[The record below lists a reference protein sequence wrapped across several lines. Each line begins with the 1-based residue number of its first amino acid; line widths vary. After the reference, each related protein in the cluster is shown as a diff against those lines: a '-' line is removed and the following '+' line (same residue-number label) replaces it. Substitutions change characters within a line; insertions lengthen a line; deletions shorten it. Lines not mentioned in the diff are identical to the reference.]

1 MTNVKALKELYVANG
16 GSIEDVAN
24 VMTSAKMIL
33 KLANLTG
40 VKEIAAIPCA
50 PSAEYWGTDVK
61 DMQDTDIVIGN
72 GTISGTLKYVA
83 SGSLVT
89 TWNAHH
95 FIALKFIDPNGAD
108 KVEVGIKNLAALDF
122 DMDAVIAITDT
133 TKPIRVVTTKG
144 GVVKTQ
150 TFDISG
156 LTLGES

>member
-33 KLANLTG
+33 ALANLTEL
-40 VKEIAAIPCA
+40 KEIAAIPC
-50 PSAEYWGTDVK
+50 PQSAEYWGTDVK
-61 DMQDTDIVIGN
+61 DMQDTDIVISN
-72 GTISGTLKYVA
+72 GAISGTLKYVA
-83 SGSLVT
+83 SGSLVD
-89 TWNAHH
+89 TWNVHH

-108 KVEVGIKNLAALDF
+108 EIKVGIKNLAALDP
-122 DMDAVIAITDT
+122 DMDAVIAISDT

-156 LTLGES
+156 LTLGEA